1 VIDIDFL
8 PQTYHQ
14 ERARRAQI
22 YKQWVMILL
31 TAVTLAGWGI
41 SRQQQSAE
49 LASRTNSLETLANDT
64 RQKQS
69 EMDKLR
75 KDHKSL
81 AYQLKI
87 QRQLDQPVATT
98 QVVSVLGQLLPGS
111 SGLTQIEIKT
121 QRPPPIPLSD
131 PNKKKK
137 KPKRNAS
144 PQPPPKDFLEIDVYG
159 IAPDDVEVA
168 QMMNSMSDHPLFEK
182 VIMHYSRTEERG
194 EIISRRFHIGAKVPL
209 NKRYL
214 PLSKTAEA
222 SYED

>member
-144 PQPPPKDFLEIDVYG
+144 PQPPPKDFLEIDV
-159 IAPDDVEVA
+159 
-168 QMMNSMSDHPLFEK
+168 
-182 VIMHYSRTEERG
+182 
-194 EIISRRFHIGAKVPL
+194 
-209 NKRYL
+209 
-214 PLSKTAEA
+214 
-222 SYED
+222 